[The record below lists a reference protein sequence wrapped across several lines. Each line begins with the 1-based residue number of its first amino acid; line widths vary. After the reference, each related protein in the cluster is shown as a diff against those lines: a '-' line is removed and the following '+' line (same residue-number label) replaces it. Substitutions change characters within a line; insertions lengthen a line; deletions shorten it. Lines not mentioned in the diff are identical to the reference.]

1 MKIGDKYKAIIF
13 DLDGTLIDSLPLHVR
28 AFQDLL
34 KERKILVSKSVLDS
48 LMGTP
53 ATNIFQFLK
62 KNYGLKGNIT
72 DLREERRYHFFK
84 ILDHKNIIFPG
95 VMKLLPKLKRKYK
108 IAIATGS
115 SFSTYSHS
123 TPKNFQD
130 LFDFSVTINDVKKGK
145 PHPDQFLLAAKKL
158 NVKPERCLVVG
169 DSTYDAIGAKRAG
182 MDFVGVRTGFNLG
195 KELKN
200 YKNIGV
206 INSVRNLEI

>member
-1 MKIGDKYKAIIF
+1 MKIGDKYRAIIF
-13 DLDGTLIDSLPLHVR
+13 DLDGTLIDSLPLHVE
-28 AFQDLL
+28 AFRDLL
-34 KERKILVSKSVLDS
+34 KERKILVSKKILDS

-84 ILDHKNIIFPG
+84 ILDNKNLIFPG
-95 VMKLLPKLKRKYK
+95 VMKVLLKLKRRHK
-108 IAIATGS
+108 IALATGS
-115 SFSTYSHS
+115 SFSTYAHS

-130 LFDFSVTINDVKKGK
+130 LFDFVVTINDVKKGK
-145 PHPDQFLLAAKKL
+145 PHPDQFLLVAKRLK
-158 NVKPERCLVVG
+158 VKPEFCLVVG
-169 DSTYDAIGAKRAG
+169 DSIYDAIAAKRAK

-200 YKNIGV
+200 YKNIGI
-206 INSVRNLEI
+206 INAVRGLEV